1 MQDRKF
7 KHDVVYRCY
16 KSFTDYLGDRARKG
30 QRFKLRD
37 YSDGNIVF
45 EKASGRGMDIIF
57 KEETAQQYLCPQY
70 DYPVDTPEFKVNDIV
85 KITTTSEYYND
96 NDNSNPQNTEGIIYE
111 INDCDLGI
119 LVLWNNERLNS
130 YNSKDLVMAKQK
142 SYIHTEEKII
152 NHSKPKNQKVM
163 INAIAITDVE
173 QIKALCEVIPSI
185 KEQVQAMYP
194 ELFEEEEQ
202 HRAGNKYIDELGEVY
217 ILATEQGAVA
227 LVDLLTGKI
236 GKTVHVNDVNNIT
249 SDEMERV
256 YDGKEYEL
264 A

>member
-1 MQDRKF
+1 MQDKKF

-57 KEETAQQYLCPQY
+57 KEETAHQYLCPQY
-70 DYPVDTPEFKVNDIV
+70 DYPVDTPEFKVGDRV
-85 KITTTSEYYND
+85 KIATTSEFYQDGGSRGNPINTKGTICEID
-96 NDNSNPQNTEGIIYE
+96 NRWDLCIKVNWDNGSQ
-111 INDCDLGI
+111 
-119 LVLWNNERLNS
+119 NS
-130 YNSKDLVMAKQK
+130 YNSEDLKLAKQK

-173 QIKALCEVIPSI
+173 QIKALCEAIPSI

-194 ELFEEEEQ
+194 ELFET
-202 HRAGNKYIDELGEVY
+202 HKAGNTYLDELGEAY
-217 ILATEQGAVA
+217 ILATESGAVA
-227 LVDLLTGKI
+227 LVDLGTGKI

-249 SDEMERV
+249 SDEMKRV

>member
-16 KSFTDYLGDRARKG
+16 KGFTNVWGDRARKG

-37 YSDGNIVF
+37 YDRKDIVF
-45 EKASGRGMDIIF
+45 EKASGRGMDIRF
-57 KEETAQQYLCPQY
+57 NEETAHQYLCPQY
-70 DYPVDTPEFKVNDIV
+70 GYYPAPKNEFKVGDIV
-85 KITTTSEYYND
+85 KIATTSEYYQD
-96 NDNSNPQNTEGIIYE
+96 GDRGNPINTEGTINEIY
-111 INDCDLGI
+111 DFDLGI
-119 LVLWNNERLNS
+119 RVDWINGKTNS
-130 YNSKDLVMAKQK
+130 YNSEDLELAKQP
-142 SYIHTEEKII
+142 SYIHTEEKIK
-152 NHSKPKNQKVM
+152 NHKNPKVM

-173 QIKALCEVIPSI
+173 QIKALCEAIPSI
-185 KEQVQAMYP
+185 KSQVQAMYP
-194 ELFEEEEQ
+194 DLFET

-236 GKTVHVNDVNNIT
+236 GKTVHVSDVNNIT
-249 SDEMERV
+249 SDEMKRV

>member
-16 KSFTDYLGDRARKG
+16 KGFTNVWGDRARKG

-37 YSDGNIVF
+37 YDRKDIVF
-45 EKASGRGMDIIF
+45 EKASGRGMDIRF
-57 KEETAQQYLCPQY
+57 NEETAHQYLCPQY
-70 DYPVDTPEFKVNDIV
+70 DYPVDTPEFKVGDIV
-85 KITTTSEYYND
+85 KIATTSEFYQYNSP
-96 NDNSNPQNTEGIIYE
+96 SNPRDREGIISE
-111 INDCDLGI
+111 IDNFEFGI
-119 LVLWNNERLNS
+119 RVEWVNGSVNT
-130 YNSKDLVMAKQK
+130 YNSVDLEMAKQI

-173 QIKALCEVIPSI
+173 QIKALCEAIPSI

-194 ELFEEEEQ
+194 ELFET
-202 HRAGNKYIDELGEVY
+202 HKAGNKYIDELGEVY

>member
-16 KSFTDYLGDRARKG
+16 KGFTNVWGDRARKG

-37 YSDGNIVF
+37 YDRKDIVF

-57 KEETAQQYLCPQY
+57 KEETAHQYLCPASE
-70 DYPVDTPEFKVNDIV
+70 TIPEFKVNDII
-85 KITTTSEYYND
+85 KITTTSEYYKD
-96 NDNSNPQNTEGIIYE
+96 NDNSNPQNTEGKIYK
-111 INDCDLGI
+111 IDDCDLGI
-119 LVLWNNERLNS
+119 LVLWNNGKTNS
-130 YNSKDLVMAKQK
+130 YNSEDLELAKQK
-142 SYIHTEEKII
+142 SYIHTEEKINT
-152 NHSKPKNQKVM
+152 NHLNQKIM
-163 INAIAITDVE
+163 INAIAITDLE
-173 QIKALCEVIPSI
+173 QIKALCEAIPSI
-185 KEQVQAMYP
+185 KAQVQEMYP
-194 ELFEEEEQ
+194 ELFEEPVL

-217 ILATEQGAVA
+217 ILATESGAVA

>member
-96 NDNSNPQNTEGIIYE
+96 NDNSNPQNTEGKIYK
-111 INDCDLGI
+111 IDDCDLGI
-119 LVLWNNERLNS
+119 LVLWNNGKTNS
-130 YNSKDLVMAKQK
+130 YNSEDLELAKQK
-142 SYIHTEEKII
+142 SYIHTEEKINT
-152 NHSKPKNQKVM
+152 NHLNQKIM
-163 INAIAITDVE
+163 INAIAITDLE
-173 QIKALCEVIPSI
+173 QIKALCEAIPSI
-185 KEQVQAMYP
+185 KAQVQEMYP
-194 ELFEEEEQ
+194 ELFEEPIL